1 MGRRRT
7 YPVRTTTAM
16 QGKLSSRHLRGLL
29 GFVGEIFQIS
39 SADQQCPELTRN
51 DIVAVGKLVSLRS
64 ARILRVPIRQS
75 ALNDN
80 LITHREEQ
88 RVIASMSGSTED
100 TARVDWVPF
109 WLRSVLDVAAL
120 CCVAC
125 LLMTTVIMTS
135 LFGGVLLLLHLRR
148 RARSVQIATS
158 IVEAG
163 PDRFR
168 AKNEKHVG
176 PHQEVVGWRTQT
188 RPAASGDT
196 IE

>member
-1 MGRRRT
+1 M
-7 YPVRTTTAM
+7 
-16 QGKLSSRHLRGLL
+16 S
-29 GFVGEIFQIS
+29 
-39 SADQQCPELTRN
+39 
-51 DIVAVGKLVSLRS
+51 
-64 ARILRVPIRQS
+64 
-75 ALNDN
+75 

-88 RVIASMSGSTED
+88 RVIASMSGPTED
-100 TARVDWVPF
+100 TARLDWVPF
-109 WLRSVLDVAAL
+109 WLRSALDIAAL

-125 LLMTTVIMTS
+125 LVMTAVIIMTS

-148 RARSVQIATS
+148 RARCVQIATS
-158 IVEAG
+158 IVEG
-163 PDRFR
+163 EPDRFR